1 MGLYIWRI
9 CMHNLLSRSQF
20 TEWRHF
26 ENTVDELDTNE
37 NQINDYYE
45 CLIECDMLDQ
55 KQCKQVCKSVFM

>member
-1 MGLYIWRI
+1 
-9 CMHNLLSRSQF
+9 MHNLLSRSQF